1 MCTHVKQLS
10 LVLLSINRLK
20 DTLLKLTLLKGLPT
34 VYILHAVE
42 QVPCNDLMS
51 ILINLKEHPAE
62 TNDIKGLTYT
72 VYMP

>member
-10 LVLLSINRLK
+10 LVLLSINSLK
-20 DTLLKLTLLKGLPT
+20 DTLLKLTLLKGLPIHT
-34 VYILHAVE
+34 IHAVG